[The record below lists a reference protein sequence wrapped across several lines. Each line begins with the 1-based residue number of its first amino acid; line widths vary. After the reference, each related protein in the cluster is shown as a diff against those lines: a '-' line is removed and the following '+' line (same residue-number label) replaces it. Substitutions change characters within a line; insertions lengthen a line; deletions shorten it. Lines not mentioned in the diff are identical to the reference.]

1 MHGGTLCRQQCKRK
15 YFGLGSFLTI
25 VACVKHAERC
35 CPRGRSIERQSRLTL
50 ASTPGSSARNWV
62 ATVCRASLG
71 HSLNQSMVV
80 QFTRLGNLRSRSL
93 NSPPTGLKLS
103 TMCRLRFT
111 CMPNQCKMKRSSS
124 HQIRPA
130 GCVEL
135 SRVLAEEPQYVTAEW
150 SAAASACLPSSL
162 IEGIEHGWSCTARGY
177 VSHAKAVQTAA
188 AMQHTDVCRRSKL
201 ILELDS
207 KHGPT
212 SCKKKL

>member
-1 MHGGTLCRQQCKRK
+1 MNHTWGRK
-15 YFGLGSFLTI
+15 GAAWADKFL
-25 VACVKHAERC
+25 K
-35 CPRGRSIERQSRLTL
+35 RQSRPTL
-50 ASTPGSSARNWV
+50 ASTPGRSARNWV

-111 CMPNQCKMKRSSS
+111 CIPNQRKMKRCSANE
-124 HQIRPA
+124 IRPA
-130 GCVEL
+130 GLVGLCRL
-135 SRVLAEEPQYVTAEW
+135 LAEEPQYVTAEW
-150 SAAASACLPSSL
+150 SVRAAHCQSAVCSKEGAAGFCTQLDAAHACFLSSVM
-162 IEGIEHGWSCTARGY
+162 GGFEHRWSCTARGY

-188 AMQHTDVCRRSKL
+188 AMQHAEVRRHSKL

-207 KHGPT
+207 EPGPT